1 MVQIENK
8 LPDSSRVWV
17 YQSNRVFS
25 ESELFDLKRCLDD
38 FNLSWEAHGKKLN
51 SAIELYYHQFVVL
64 FVDESFQEAT
74 GCSIDK
80 SVALMKDIEAK
91 FSVEMLDR
99 MNLTYRQEESIK
111 NIKIGDFQLK
121 ARSGEFDTNLI
132 VFNNLVKNKGEF
144 LANWETTAKKSWHIN
159 LF

>member
-25 ESELFDLKRCLDD
+25 ESELFDLKKYLDN

-51 SAIELYYHQFVVL
+51 SAIELYYHQFIVL

>member
-25 ESELFDLKRCLDD
+25 ESELFDLKKYLDN

-51 SAIELYYHQFVVL
+51 SAIELYYHQFIVL

-99 MNLTYRQEESIK
+99 MNLAYRQEQSIK

>member
-1 MVQIENK
+1 M
-8 LPDSSRVWV
+8 
-17 YQSNRVFS
+17 
-25 ESELFDLKRCLDD
+25 
-38 FNLSWEAHGKKLN
+38 GKKLN
-51 SAIELYYHQFVVL
+51 SAIELYYHQFIVI
-64 FVDESFQEAT
+64 FVDEAFQDAT

-91 FSVEMLDR
+91 FGVELLDR
-99 MNLTYRQEESIK
+99 MNLAFRQEECIK

-121 ARSGEFDTNLI
+121 ARSGEFDTNLV

-144 LANWETTAKKSWHIN
+144 LANWETTAKESWHIN

>member
-1 MVQIENK
+1 MFQIINK

-17 YQSNRVFS
+17 YQSNRAFTG
-25 ESELFDLKRCLDD
+25 SELSDLNKELSN

-51 SAIELYYHQFVVL
+51 SAIELYYNQFVVI
-64 FVDESFQEAT
+64 FVDESFQNAT

-80 SVALMKDIEAK
+80 SVALMKSIEDK
-91 FSVEMLDR
+91 FGVEMLDR
-99 MNLTYRQEESIK
+99 MNLAYKLGDSIQ
-111 NIKIGDFQLK
+111 NIKIGDFQEK
-121 ARSGEFDTNLI
+121 ARSGEFNTDMV

-144 LANWETTAKKSWHIN
+144 ISNWETIVKNSWHIN

>member
-25 ESELFDLKRCLDD
+25 ESELFDLKKYLDN

-51 SAIELYYHQFVVL
+51 SAIELYYHQFIVL

-99 MNLTYRQEESIK
+99 MNLAYRQEQSIK

-121 ARSGEFDTNLI
+121 ARSGEFDTNLV

-144 LANWETTAKKSWHIN
+144 LANWETTAKESWHIN

>member
-1 MVQIENK
+1 MVQIINK

-17 YQSNRVFS
+17 YQSNRAFS
-25 ESELFDLKRCLDD
+25 ESELSDLKECLMH

-51 SAIELYYHQFVVL
+51 SAIELYYNQFIVI
-64 FVDESFQEAT
+64 FVDESFQDAT

-91 FSVEMLDR
+91 FGVEMLDR
-99 MNLTYRQEESIK
+99 MNLAYKQEESIK

-121 ARSGEFDTNLI
+121 ARSGEFDTNLV

-144 LANWETTAKKSWHIN
+144 LANWETIAKKSWHIN